1 MSPVT
6 RFLCH
11 IVPVLLFV
19 LFDTPA
25 FLPIRNALTKT
36 WDRSIGLNSV
46 PKNAAESPLAFLHHA
61 SPSRLLYSLMIV
73 ENLFDRDLM
82 REEGMAGPGT
92 DMAAQLALEGAIE
105 QRNHAYDLD
114 SAESVI
120 GPRRD
125 AVAAV
130 ARRPQRGFE
139 GDDWEDFPLD
149 CGRIHIHTGNRTW
162 RERFVRS
169 GGINTLVELL
179 LARDWDVARTGAG
192 GGEGTVG
199 ISLAWLALLL
209 VLLERFMDGG
219 FLPQPKQLRQ
229 LVGKAGVKL
238 CVWCSFTWNEVD
250 WVLFDIYC
258 CNGDFRWGLG
268 NSRRHLDM
276 ALVIVVH
283 RFLRLLKTER
293 CVALNKTYAYL
304 VFCQVL
310 PIPIFFS

>member
-1 MSPVT
+1 M
-6 RFLCH
+6 F
-11 IVPVLLFV
+11 VLL
-19 LFDTPA
+19 DTTPPPPVSPCVC
-25 FLPIRNALTKT
+25 FLHMLR
-36 WDRSIGLNSV
+36 DRSIGLNPG
-46 PKNAAESPLAFLHHA
+46 PKNTAESPLAFLHHA

-82 REEGMAGPGT
+82 REEGMAAPGT

-125 AVAAV
+125 TVAAL
-130 ARRPQRGFE
+130 ARRPHRGFE
-139 GDDWEDFPLD
+139 GDNWEEYPLD
-149 CGRIHIHTGNRTW
+149 CGHIHIHTW

-229 LVGKAGVKL
+229 LVGKAL
-238 CVWCSFTWNEVD
+238 CVVFISLELC
-250 WVLFDIYC
+250 
-258 CNGDFRWGLG
+258 RLG
-268 NSRRHLDM
+268 
-276 ALVIVVH
+276 VV
-283 RFLRLLKTER
+283 
-293 CVALNKTYAYL
+293 
-304 VFCQVL
+304 
-310 PIPIFFS
+310 